1 LAAASSPTRVA
12 LLLMGLVAIAYCIWR
27 WILSPLMLPMDYVDL
42 AYAADRAAKSANG
55 NGNGHAKRFAIAPR
69 VATVLEL
76 PELLRGQWPPSPTMV
91 DHAVRRSFDSLREI
105 DFEQRLDEKRKR
117 KYLSAIAGAFAVV
130 LLIAV
135 IFPSTAKLWAKRWLL
150 AATSPGRRKRISLFR
165 A

>member
-1 LAAASSPTRVA
+1 
-12 LLLMGLVAIAYCIWR
+12 
-27 WILSPLMLPMDYVDL
+27 YVDL
-42 AYAADRAAKSANG
+42 AYAADRAAKNANGNG

-76 PELLRGQWPPSPTMV
+76 PALLRSQWPPSPTMV

-105 DFEQRLDEKRKR
+105 DFETRLDEKRKR

-135 IFPSTAKLWAKRWLL
+135 IFPSAATLWAKRWLL
-150 AATSPGRRKRISLFR
+150 GSNQPWRQKTYLVVSGLKDGKII
-165 A
+165 